1 MIIIYYFSTNL
12 FILCSD
18 IFFSDV
24 YTMVKNEDV
33 PAYKVHI
40 VCSTSAFR
48 KQQSHDSVFGLTDAK
63 VWSFVFLKKLAKII
77 NIMY

>member
-1 MIIIYYFSTNL
+1 
-12 FILCSD
+12 
-18 IFFSDV
+18 
-24 YTMVKNEDV
+24 MVKNEDV

-77 NIMY
+77 NIIY